1 MKSYETKTNRKKLVN
16 AYYGKQKLVGVKY
29 LAQDEDIVIYSSLD
43 KIVIFN
49 TSLMQSKTT
58 RETMGVALMNM
69 KKKST
74 VAKIEYLKDVNFADP
89 SYYTAKNIPASG
101 YYLKDEDNDTGQL
114 SLF

>member
-1 MKSYETKTNRKKLVN
+1 MTIDTEVYRIVYQTN